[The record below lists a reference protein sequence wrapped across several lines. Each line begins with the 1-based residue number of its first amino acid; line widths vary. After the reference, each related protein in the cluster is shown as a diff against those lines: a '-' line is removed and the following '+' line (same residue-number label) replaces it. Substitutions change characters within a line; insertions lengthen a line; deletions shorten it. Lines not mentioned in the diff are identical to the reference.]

1 MKPKQISNTAF
12 LCLLSVIVVAKTFA
26 QTTPPVNIVTTAVPF
41 LRISPD
47 ARAGGMGD
55 VGIATSAD
63 ANALFWN
70 MAKIPFAE
78 AKTGLSINYN
88 PWLRDIS
95 KNTYLGSVS
104 GYTKI
109 DDDQA
114 LALSMRY
121 FNRGEVQFT
130 DFEGNELV
138 KYQPR
143 EFAIDLG
150 YSRKLSNKL
159 AVGITLKYINSNLAA
174 GSING
179 TDYKGGNAVA
189 ADISLFHNGI
199 DVSGGG
205 FSWGVNL
212 SNLGGKIAYTNS
224 VNDRDF
230 LPANIGVGMAYT
242 AVLDEVNKIT
252 LALDANKQLV
262 PGLDYT
268 ADYAKDSASLI
279 NYKSFGVVDS
289 WFKPNDSYT
298 VSAGAEYAYNKQFF
312 ARAGYFYES
321 ELQGNRQYYTMGVGL
336 KNKVATFNFSYLVPT
351 GKNLVISPLA
361 NTFRWSVLFELS
373 KASK

>member
-1 MKPKQISNTAF
+1 MKPKLINNKALF
-12 LCLLSVIVVAKTFA
+12 CLLCVIVAAKTFA
-26 QTTPPVNIVTTAVPF
+26 QTKLPVNIVTTAVPF

-63 ANALFWN
+63 ANAVFWN
-70 MAKIPFAE
+70 LAKIPFAE
-78 AKTGLSINYN
+78 AKTALSINYN

-95 KNTYLGSVS
+95 KNTYLGSIS

-109 DDDQA
+109 DDKQA

-121 FNRGEVQFT
+121 FHRGMVQFT
-130 DFEGNELV
+130 DFDGNELTSF
-138 KYQPR
+138 QPR
-143 EFAIDLG
+143 ELALDIG
-150 YSRKLSNKL
+150 YIRKLSKKL
-159 AVGITLKYINSNLAA
+159 ALGITLKYINSNLAT
-174 GSING
+174 GTING
-179 TDYKGGNAVA
+179 TNYEAGNAVA

-199 DVSGGG
+199 AEDGGG
-205 FSWGVNL
+205 FCWGLNIA
-212 SNLGGKIAYTNS
+212 NLGSKIAYTNS
-224 VNDRDF
+224 INDKDF
-230 LPANIGVGMAYT
+230 LPANIGIGIAYT
-242 AVLDEVNKIT
+242 AVLDVNNKIT

-268 ADYAKDSASLI
+268 GDYPKDSTSLAT
-279 NYKSFGVVDS
+279 YKSFGVVDS

-298 VSAGAEYAYNKQFF
+298 VSAGAEYGYNQQFF
-312 ARAGYFYES
+312 LRAGYFYES

-336 KNKVATFNFSYLVPT
+336 KNKVAAFNFSYLVPA